1 MGVDTAAGDLRLWS
15 WIGSWGMLGLRLY
28 GRRIRPP
35 LFIAVHDGDFDIGQT
50 IKNFLSVLFIRSI

>member
-1 MGVDTAAGDLRLWS
+1 
-15 WIGSWGMLGLRLY
+15 MLGLKLY

-50 IKNFLSVLFIRSI
+50 IKNLLSVLFIRSI